1 MKRFQG
7 AIFKCYVGLMLG
19 LLVWSV
25 LTYGQGQ
32 GTKATT
38 VEVRS
43 DRPVQAVNTVVKT
56 ETTTLTFGLD
66 RIEELRR
73 TVLGI
78 PLWQYIA
85 SAIYVVLA
93 FIAARLVNYL
103 VTVQLRRLFV
113 RAKWGFGET
122 IINLLHGPI
131 RMLVIV
137 VLLQMGLGLFQWPGR
152 LEIWVGK
159 GLGILLACSVTYMA
173 MKLVDVG
180 GNYWRERP
188 TIKEDKTFNNLLIPM
203 VSKTLKIFIL
213 IMAILVTLDNLNFNI
228 RTLLAGVSIS
238 GLALGLAAQDTVGNL
253 FGAAAVFVD
262 KPFNIGDY
270 IKMDGV
276 EGSVEEIGLRST
288 RVRNP
293 DGHVITVPNKTM
305 GNATITNVT
314 RRPNIKTVMNIG
326 LTYDTSAERLQEATK
341 ILEEIY
347 RAHPMTHD
355 LVIGFNQ
362 FADSALNVQVIH
374 WWKGL
379 DYKQYMAGLQDL
391 NLSVKKRF
399 DEAGI
404 SFAFPSRTVYLRQ
417 EGDWRVDL
425 PGGAPRPA
433 LT

>member
-1 MKRFQG
+1 
-7 AIFKCYVGLMLG
+7 MLG
-19 LLVWSV
+19 ILAWSV
-25 LTYGQGQ
+25 LTYGQA
-32 GTKATT
+32 TKTTT

-43 DRPVQAVNTVVKT
+43 DRPVDAVNTVMKT
-56 ETTTLTFGLD
+56 ETTTLSFGLD
-66 RIEELRR
+66 RIAGLQ
-73 TVLGI
+73 TKIVGI
-78 PLWQYIA
+78 PLWQYLA
-85 SAIYVVLA
+85 SAIYVLLA

-103 VTVQLRRLFV
+103 ATVQLRRLFV
-113 RAKWGFGET
+113 RTKWAFGET

-131 RMLVIV
+131 RMLVLV

-152 LEIWVGK
+152 LEIWLGK
-159 GLGILLACSVTYMA
+159 GLKILLACSVTYMA
-173 MKLVDVG
+173 TKLVDVAA
-180 GNYWRERP
+180 NYWRERP
-188 TIKEDKTFNNLLIPM
+188 AIREDKTFNNLLIPM

-213 IMAILVTLDNLNFNI
+213 IMAVLVTLDNLNFNI

-262 KPFNIGDY
+262 KPFKIGDF
-270 IKMDGV
+270 IRMDGGV
-276 EGSVEEIGLRST
+276 EGNIEEIGLRST

-293 DGHVITVPNKTM
+293 DGHLITVPNKTM
-305 GNATITNVT
+305 GNSTITNIT
-314 RRPNIKTVMNIG
+314 RRPNIKTVLNIG

-347 RAHPMTHD
+347 RGHPMTHD
-355 LVIGFNQ
+355 LIIGFNQ

-379 DYKQYMAGLQDL
+379 DYKQYVAGLQDL
-391 NLSVKKRF
+391 NLTVKRRF

-417 EGDWRVDL
+417 EGDWRVEM
-425 PGGAPRPA
+425 PGSEPRKA
-433 LT
+433 LS